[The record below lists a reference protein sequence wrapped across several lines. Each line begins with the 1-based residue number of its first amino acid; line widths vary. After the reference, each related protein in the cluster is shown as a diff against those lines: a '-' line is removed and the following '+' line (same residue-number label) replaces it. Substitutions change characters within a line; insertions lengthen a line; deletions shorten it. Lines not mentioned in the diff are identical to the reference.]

1 MRIARVRLHYGS
13 VAAGYIFAAVL
24 PILMALARQ
33 KFGPANFV
41 FPFIYFYPA
50 IWAVAYF
57 WGPLPG
63 AAAILFSALCVPAV
77 LQVAHPAGFNWAA
90 LGGFGALCVAIGSAL
105 RMTRDGAA
113 ESSRAI
119 LRFRLVTENMTD
131 WVFFLDENGRVEYA
145 NRAACSGL
153 ARQQADIA
161 GKPLADMVESR
172 QRAEFSRMIK
182 SAFTGPAPKREWLFV
197 RSDGDLIPVDVGYT
211 AIKTNRDTVIH
222 VACRDLRE
230 RREAERKLREARQW
244 EALGALAGGLA
255 HDFNNLLT
263 AMMGNASLAREML
276 PPSHESAGLL
286 DSVLF
291 AGARSATLI
300 EMMLAAAGYRRSFTQ
315 DIDLGP
321 LLVSAVARVKIPN
334 GVDVATTAASGR
346 YFGEY
351 SSLERLLVCL
361 IENAVESYGEASGV
375 VNLEVVLAVPPD
387 PQSLEKGD
395 FEEGECIGDECLR
408 IVIADHGG
416 GMDAATLERAFDPF
430 FTTKFMGRGLG
441 LAAVRG
447 LVRAYS
453 GKLWIRSRPAE
464 GTRVQ
469 VWLPKASQP
478 PQPPVR
484 AGIS

>member
-13 VAAGYIFAAVL
+13 VAAGYFCAATL

-63 AAAILFSALCVPAV
+63 AAAVLFSALSVPTV
-77 LQVAHPAGFNWAA
+77 LHVAHPAGVNWVA
-90 LGGFGALCVAIGSAL
+90 LGSLGAICVAIGSAL
-105 RMTRDGAA
+105 RMTREAAA

-131 WVFFLDENGRVEYA
+131 WVFFLDQNGRVDYA

-153 ARQQADIA
+153 AQLLADIA
-161 GKPLADMVESR
+161 DKPLADMVESN
-172 QRAEFSRMIK
+172 QRAEFSRMIQ
-182 SAFTGPAPKREWLFV
+182 SAFTGPAPRREWLFV
-197 RSDGDLIPVDVGYT
+197 RSDGDLIPVDVGCT
-211 AIKTNRDTVIH
+211 AIKTTRDTVIH

-230 RREAERKLREARQW
+230 RRETERKLREARQW
-244 EALGALAGGLA
+244 EALGTLAGGIA

-291 AGARSATLI
+291 AGGRSATLI
-300 EMMLAAAGYRRSFTQ
+300 EMMLAAAGYRRSFAQ
-315 DIDLGP
+315 DIDLDP
-321 LLVSAVARVKIPN
+321 LLISAVAKVKIPER
-334 GVDVATTAASGR
+334 VQVAATAAPGR

-375 VNLEVVLAVPPD
+375 VNLELGLVATPAPET
-387 PQSLEKGD
+387 LEKGD
-395 FEEGECIGDECLR
+395 FEEGECAGDECLR

-416 GMDAATLERAFDPF
+416 GMDGPTLERAFDPF

-447 LVRAYS
+447 LVRAYF
-453 GKLWIRSRPAE
+453 GKLWIRSRPGE

-478 PQPPVR
+478 PE
-484 AGIS
+484 ASKSTAK